1 VISTNMLVGIEF
13 LAFFGGLLWFG
24 WRQAKLMERAV
35 AEDKRKAAEG
45 ETPTDAA

>member
-1 VISTNMLVGIEF
+1 VISTNVLVGIEF
-13 LAFFGGLLWFG
+13 VAFFGAILWFG